1 MKSLKKDFHHKTHH
15 HHSEKH
21 AHEHQGHH
29 FHHAQ
34 MLKDFKKR
42 FLVSLILTIPVF
54 LLSPMVQKLF
64 GFSLTFPYSVYVLF
78 LLSSVIYFYGGYP
91 FIKGLVNE
99 LKQKQPGMMTLIG
112 IAISIAYFYSSGVV
126 FGLKGKLFFWELA
139 TLIDIML
146 LGHYIEMKSVLGAS
160 RALEEL
166 VKIMPSE
173 AHLIINDKTKDVT
186 VQELR
191 IGDKVLVKPGE
202 KIPVD
207 GVILEGESY
216 VDESMLTGESKPVS
230 KKVGDKVIGGS
241 VNGDGA
247 LVVRVE
253 KTGKDTYLNQVIELV
268 KQAQESKSKTQDLA
282 NRAAFYLTI
291 IALTVGTI
299 TLILWLLFGKE
310 FIFALER
317 SVTVMVITCPHA
329 LGLAVPLVVAV
340 STSLAAKSGLLIRN
354 RQAFE
359 RAKDLQAVIFDKTG
373 TLTEGKLEV
382 SDVIPIGINE
392 NHLLQIA
399 ASLEANSE
407 HPIAQAIVKKAEKE
421 GINLLQPHKFQALP
435 GKGIEGFL
443 DNQKYM
449 VVSPNYLKEIGFEFY
464 DKKIQKVMEEGKTVV
479 FVLKDEKELLGA
491 IALADKI
498 REESKEA
505 IKKLKEM
512 GIKCIMLTGDN
523 RFVAQFVAKELE
535 MDEYFAEV
543 LPHEKADKVKEVQKR
558 FITAMV
564 GDGVNDAPA
573 LAQADVGIAIGAGT
587 DVAIETADIILVR
600 NDPRDVFTV
609 INLSR
614 KTYSKMKQNLLWATG
629 YNIFAIPLA
638 AGILYPLGIL
648 LSPAIGAIFMSLSTV
663 IVAINAKLFKV

>member
-1 MKSLKKDFHHKTHH
+1 MEKKKLELLQKKKKSIHNFLDTMEGTPMKSLKKDFHHKTHH

-291 IALTVGTI
+291 IA
-299 TLILWLLFGKE
+299 F
-310 FIFALER
+310 
-317 SVTVMVITCPHA
+317 
-329 LGLAVPLVVAV
+329 
-340 STSLAAKSGLLIRN
+340 
-354 RQAFE
+354 
-359 RAKDLQAVIFDKTG
+359 
-373 TLTEGKLEV
+373 
-382 SDVIPIGINE
+382 
-392 NHLLQIA
+392 
-399 ASLEANSE
+399 
-407 HPIAQAIVKKAEKE
+407 
-421 GINLLQPHKFQALP
+421 
-435 GKGIEGFL
+435 
-443 DNQKYM
+443 
-449 VVSPNYLKEIGFEFY
+449 
-464 DKKIQKVMEEGKTVV
+464 
-479 FVLKDEKELLGA
+479 
-491 IALADKI
+491 
-498 REESKEA
+498 
-505 IKKLKEM
+505 
-512 GIKCIMLTGDN
+512 
-523 RFVAQFVAKELE
+523 
-535 MDEYFAEV
+535 
-543 LPHEKADKVKEVQKR
+543 
-558 FITAMV
+558 
-564 GDGVNDAPA
+564 
-573 LAQADVGIAIGAGT
+573 
-587 DVAIETADIILVR
+587 
-600 NDPRDVFTV
+600 
-609 INLSR
+609 
-614 KTYSKMKQNLLWATG
+614 
-629 YNIFAIPLA
+629 
-638 AGILYPLGIL
+638 IL
-648 LSPAIGAIFMSLSTV
+648 LL
-663 IVAINAKLFKV
+663 